1 MEVSFAY
8 FMPMIVFLL
17 VFIVMYALLSK
28 TKVLGGNAF
37 IHLFTS
43 FLVAVIFIASPALTD
58 LTSLAIPW
66 VLVLI
71 VMLVCI
77 LLVVAFVKGNLDSI
91 TKNPAVTVAIIVAI
105 IVIFL
110 ISAINV
116 FGPIVKPYLPTATS
130 EAGASPELLQIKHIL
145 FSPSVVGMI
154 VLLIVAA
161 IASWII
167 TKK

>member
-1 MEVSFAY
+1 MDVSFAY

-17 VFIVMYALLSK
+17 VFIIMFALLAK

-37 IHLFTS
+37 VHLFTS
-43 FLVAVIFIASPALTD
+43 FLIAVIFIASPALTD
-58 LTSLAIPW
+58 LTKLAMPW
-66 VLVLI
+66 VMVLI
-71 VMLVCI
+71 VVLISI
-77 LLVVAFVKGNLDSI
+77 LLVIGFVKGNLDSI
-91 TKNPAVTVAIIVAI
+91 TKNPAVTVAVIIAI

-110 ISAINV
+110 VSAINV
-116 FGPIVKPYLPTATS
+116 FGPIVKPYLPTAAS
-130 EAGASPELLQIKHIL
+130 EAGASPDLLQIKHVL
-145 FSPSVVGMI
+145 FSPSTVGMI

>member
-1 MEVSFAY
+1 MDVSFAY

-17 VFIVMYALLSK
+17 VFIVMFALLAK
-28 TKVLGGNAF
+28 TKILGGNAF

-43 FLVAVIFIASPALTD
+43 FMVAIVFIASPALTD
-58 LTSLAIPW
+58 LTQLALPW
-66 VLVLI
+66 VMILVI
-71 VMLVCI
+71 ILVSI
-77 LLVVAFVKGNLDSI
+77 LLVIGLVKGNLDSI
-91 TKNPAVTVAIIVAI
+91 IKNPAVTVAVIIAI

-110 ISAINV
+110 VSAINV

-130 EAGASPELLQIKHIL
+130 EIGASSDLLLVKHVL
-145 FSPSVVGMI
+145 FSPSTIGMI